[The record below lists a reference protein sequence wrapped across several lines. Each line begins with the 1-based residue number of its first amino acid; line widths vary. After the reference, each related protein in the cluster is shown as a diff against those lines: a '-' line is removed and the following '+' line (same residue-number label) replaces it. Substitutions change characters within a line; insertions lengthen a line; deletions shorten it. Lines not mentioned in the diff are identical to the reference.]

1 MVSVL
6 DYNNFKEMNDENDWL
21 DPTHPNVPPYSKSKV
36 LAEKAVW
43 EYVKKLP
50 QEEKFDVV
58 VINPGFI
65 LGPILVKSGFTS
77 QTVVQNVMTGK
88 YQGIPDIYTG
98 IVDVRDVADA
108 HVIGVTTSSVNERF
122 LLVENTYEFAYIGQ
136 VLYDEFK
143 SKGYKVVRKKLSY
156 CVAKMAS
163 CWMYELKLY
172 LQQWGKN
179 AQVSNEKART
189 KLGIKFIK
197 VKDSIKEMGYSL
209 IEKRYISD
217 KTK

>member
-1 MVSVL
+1 
-6 DYNNFKEMNDENDWL
+6 MNDEKDWL
-21 DPTHPNVPPYSKSKV
+21 DPTGPNIAPYPKSKV

-43 EYVKKLP
+43 DYVDKLP
-50 QEEKFDVV
+50 EDEKFEVV
-58 VINPGFI
+58 VLNPGFI
-65 LGPILVKSGFTS
+65 LGPILVKSEFTS
-77 QTVVQNVMTGK
+77 QVIIKKMMTGG
-88 YQGIPDIYTG
+88 YPGIPDVYMS

-122 LLVENTYEFAYIGQ
+122 LLAEDTYEFVYIGQ

-143 SKGYKVVRKKLSY
+143 PKGYKVVRKKLSY

-163 CWMYELKLY
+163 CCVPEVKLIIN
-172 LQQWGKN
+172 QWGKN
-179 AQVSNEKART
+179 AHVSNEKART

-197 VKDSIKEMGYSL
+197 AEDTIKEMGYSL
-209 IEKRYISD
+209 IEKCYVPD